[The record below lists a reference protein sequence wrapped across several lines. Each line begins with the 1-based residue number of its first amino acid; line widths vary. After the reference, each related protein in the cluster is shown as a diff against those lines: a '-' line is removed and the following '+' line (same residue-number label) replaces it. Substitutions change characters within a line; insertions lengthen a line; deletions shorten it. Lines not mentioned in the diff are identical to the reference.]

1 MLANPIFATR
11 RTSGLRRTPAVHT
24 NAALSFI
31 TGGRASVE
39 QRSLWSLEPGDVLVV
54 PAGEPHRFVDGR
66 AESWNVGFWV
76 SAVSENDRGWFLDP
90 FERVRR
96 GASAVVHI
104 PSPRQAFV
112 ERLFVELEQTSE
124 PRAAASLLTLILHE
138 VRGASSSSALPE
150 PVAATGV
157 VAESLSFI
165 ERHCLGPLTLRDVA
179 DAVGRTPA
187 YVTTAVKRATGR
199 TVGEWIIDGRM
210 AEARRLLVDSGERVD
225 VIAERVGYAD
235 STHFIRMFRR
245 AHGATPAQWR
255 STRD

>member
-1 MLANPIFATR
+1 MIFANHR
-11 RTSGLRRTPAVHT
+11 ISGLRRTPAVHT
-24 NAALSFI
+24 NAALSFV
-31 TGGRASVE
+31 TGGTASVE

-66 AESWNVGFWV
+66 TESWSVGFFAA
-76 SAVSENDRGWFLDP
+76 SIADADRTWFLDP

-104 PSPRQAFV
+104 PSPRHTFV
-112 ERLFVELEQTSE
+112 ERLFVELERTNE

-138 VRGASSSSALPE
+138 VRGASSPE
-150 PVAATGV
+150 PVTAAPAGV
-157 VAESLSFI
+157 VAESLTFI

-179 DAVGRTPA
+179 AAVGRTPA

-210 AEARRLLVDSGERVD
+210 AEARRLLLHSGEMVD

-235 STHFIRMFRR
+235 PTHFIRMFRR

-255 STRD
+255 SARD